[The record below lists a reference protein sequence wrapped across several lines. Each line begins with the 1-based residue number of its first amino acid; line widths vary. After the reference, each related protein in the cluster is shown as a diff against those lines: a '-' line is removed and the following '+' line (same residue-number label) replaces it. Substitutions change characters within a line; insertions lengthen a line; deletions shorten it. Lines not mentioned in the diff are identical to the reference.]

1 MASTT
6 SHIELEDLF
15 YDYASATTVGS
26 DGVPYVDPRV
36 LTSSYKEYTN
46 ETTPARLT
54 PLPQGFF
61 FPYQEQQARYMLQY
75 GKDKVCGFLDPGTGK
90 TFIAGLISEM
100 LRGYYNPSLPQ
111 DPITADLPDVVKQY
125 VEPTRTNIKR
135 CVYLTVNHVLDR
147 DAMNAIPIIKAA
159 PGLTREDEAWYTSR
173 SFGTFLTPYTK
184 QFNTLYD
191 TRYAWLID
199 DGVGVEAAREGAE
212 AYASEQLAVVFRAQ
226 GSDTFYVIDEAH
238 RLPGEN
244 LQNIINGDNMN
255 YKLIRL
261 MLKSVERSKVVVFT
275 ATPMNN
281 STNEIIPVL
290 NLILDYEDEI
300 PLKSTDLDK
309 MSDAEIQKLVEQKC
323 KDNIFYV
330 SANPAGIVPEY
341 QGVPLEG
348 TPFSYDRCYMEG
360 KQLEQYIAASQGEL
374 IDYTVQRGS
383 EGLDTEDLRRDSL
396 YTAETMASLCWA
408 PLDKSVQERRE
419 GKLVSIR
426 KPVSIIL
433 PPDSPIIRQMAAE
446 WERRVRSTMEKTRR
460 TQERYAGH
468 VREMVD
474 AQPYLFDT
482 ERMATYGEKPENW
495 RVDGPKGNNLR
506 QRSAKYYEILKEMY
520 FGPGDYVC
528 LVYFRFL
535 VGSGMESFVAIAI
548 LNGYERYDDTL
559 SDVVAGGRIVGL
571 EKKKRF
577 IVLTPNMKSA
587 TVRLWLNIV
596 KHPDNAFGEYIN
608 MVIIS
613 PGMKVGISVFSVQ
626 RYFHTGPEWSPWGE
640 LQSLYRGIREGGAE
654 AVLRRRGT
662 WPEGEMVIRIS
673 CQCAMID
680 PAVAA
685 RYPPKNRAF
694 MSGIKL
700 PNRDHLTTLDED
712 QYLRLGDK
720 YKRHLRVLGPV
731 RNVSVGCNLN
741 RERNGPSVVCRPPL
755 TGDPLIVN
763 AFNNLYGRRYV
774 WALKNYLRSL
784 LSKNRDPI
792 HLGDILSRTR
802 SYQIPLIL
810 YDRAIA
816 EIISEREPIMSE
828 LGVPLYPGFDKERLF
843 LQQSFSLATEGSIP
857 VQDYHMSWY
866 ANFVPITYSAQ
877 REEPTYKLTSESRKA
892 LLAVPTARLRAYIR
906 TNHPTVEEQTIIL
919 ETAMEETYKA
929 GEFPDGWRKGPWRRV
944 LELYYVYWGFFPLP
958 IQDNIAMAHSFI
970 SFWHE
975 AGYPIIARLRVPS
988 RYRYFALRQ
997 KEWTTTLERT
1007 NLVATIR
1014 TVYSEDKVRELF
1026 TPVEE
1031 LGFPIGIDTICDGQ
1045 FRVVLRS
1052 ADSGPGIRGR
1062 MVTAFSYLELVY
1074 VLYLLGWA
1082 DFPSDTIGDH
1092 YNRDDLEDE
1101 LREEISIRYGE
1112 EAGIIEEDI
1121 VDLANIVAPHF
1132 TRKDLV
1138 AIVRRTL
1145 EDGSRVILA

>member
-6 SHIELEDLF
+6 SRIELEDLF
-15 YDYASATTVGS
+15 YDYRSATREGP
-26 DGVPYVDPRV
+26 DGTSYVDPAI
-36 LTSSYKEYTN
+36 LTGSYKEYTN
-46 ETTPARLT
+46 EKTPQRLT

-61 FPYQEQQARYMLQY
+61 FPYQEQQARYMLQQ

-90 TFIAGLISEM
+90 TFIAGKISEM
-100 LRGYYNPSLPQ
+100 LRGYYDPSLPQ
-111 DPITADLPDVVKQY
+111 DPITADLPDVVRQY
-125 VEPTRTNIKR
+125 LEPTRTNFKR

-147 DAMNAIPIIKAA
+147 DAMNAIPIIKAE

-173 SFGTFLTPYTK
+173 SFGTFLTPFTK

-191 TRYAWLID
+191 TRYARLVD
-199 DGVGVEAAREGAE
+199 EGVGIEAARAGAE
-212 AYASEQLAVVFRAQ
+212 SYATEQLAVVFKAQ

-244 LQNIINGDNMN
+244 LQNIINGENMN

-281 STNEIIPVL
+281 STNEIIPIL
-290 NLILDYEDEI
+290 NLILSYEDEI

-309 MSDAEIQKLVEQKC
+309 MSDEEIQRLVNEKC

-330 SANPAGIVPEY
+330 SANPAGIVLQYE
-341 QGVPLEG
+341 GVPLEG
-348 TPFSYDRCYMEG
+348 TPFSYDMCYMEG

-374 IDYTVQRGS
+374 IDYSVQRGS

-419 GKLVSIR
+419 GKLVSVR

-433 PPDSPIIRQMAAE
+433 PPDSPVIRQMAAD

-460 TQERYAGH
+460 TQEKYKGH

-482 ERMATYGEKPENW
+482 ERMATYGEAPENW

-506 QRSAKYYEILKEMY
+506 QRSAKYYNILKEML

-528 LVYFRFL
+528 IVYFRFL
-535 VGSGMESFVAIAI
+535 VNSGMESFVAIAI

-559 SDVVAGGRIVGL
+559 SDVVAGDHIVGL

-654 AVLRRRGT
+654 AVLKRRGT

-673 CQCAMID
+673 CQCAMI
-680 PAVAA
+680 PSAVAKKL
-685 RYPPKNRAF
+685 PPKNRAF
-694 MSGIKL
+694 MAGIK
-700 PNRDHLTTLDED
+700 NIDRTHLVSLDED
-712 QYLRLGDK
+712 QYYRLADK
-720 YKRHLRVLGPV
+720 YRKHLRVLAPV
-731 RNVSVGCNLN
+731 RNISVGCNLN
-741 RERNGPSVVCRPPL
+741 RERNGATVVCRPPVS
-755 TGDPLIVN
+755 GPLVTN
-763 AFNNLYGRRYV
+763 AFDTLYGRRYV
-774 WALKNYLRSL
+774 WALKAYMRTL

-792 HLGDILSRTR
+792 HLGDIIARTR

-816 EIISEREPIMSE
+816 EIVSEKQPIMSE

-843 LQQSFSLATEGSIP
+843 LQQSFTLATEGPIP
-857 VQDYHMSWY
+857 TQDYHMSYY

-877 REEPTYKLTSESRKA
+877 REEPTYKLSSEARKA
-892 LLAVPTARLRAYIR
+892 LLAVPSNALRAYIR
-906 TNHPTVEEQTIIL
+906 ATHPTVEEQTIIL
-919 ETAMEETYKA
+919 ELAMEETYKA
-929 GEFPDGWRKGPWRRV
+929 GEFPDKWRTGIWRRV
-944 LELYYVYWGFFPLP
+944 LQLYYVYWGYFSLPL
-958 IQDNIAMAHSFI
+958 QDNIAMAHSFI

-997 KEWTTTLERT
+997 REWTTTLERT
-1007 NLVATIR
+1007 SLVATIR
-1014 TVYSEDKVRELF
+1014 TVYSEDKVRDLF
-1026 TPVEE
+1026 SPVEQ

-1074 VLYLLGWA
+1074 ILYLLSWV
-1082 DFPSDTIGDH
+1082 DFPADDIGDH
-1092 YNRDDLEDE
+1092 YKSDDLEDE
-1101 LREEISIRYGE
+1101 LRDEIAIHSGEAAGETEEI
-1112 EAGIIEEDI
+1112 I
-1121 VDLANIVAPHF
+1121 VDLANVLYLHF
-1132 TRKDLV
+1132 TRKDLI
-1138 AIVRRTL
+1138 AIVRKTL
-1145 EDGSRVILA
+1145 ETSERVILA